1 MNCRT
6 AGVRE
11 SLLSLVLTLLLCSN
25 ALASDAVLEVVDDQG
40 TILTGF
46 ALQPGKRWCLSWNH
60 SVAGFPVRDC
70 FVFQPPHMLLESSHQ
85 PDFAA
90 GLGHV
95 AGRGVLR
102 PDGQG
107 GYLIDAINE
116 PVSGN
121 RLILRVGAPA
131 VDHRIEFQDRVF
143 TLSDIVAHRRVEIR
157 LVQ

>member
-1 MNCRT
+1 MNCCT

-11 SLLSLVLTLLLCSN
+11 SLLSLVLTLLVCGI
-25 ALASDAVLEVVDDQG
+25 ALASDAVVEVVDEKG
-40 TILTGF
+40 TILAGF
-46 ALQPGKRWCLSWNH
+46 AVQPGNRWCLSWNH

-102 PDGQG
+102 PDGRG
-107 GYLIDAINE
+107 GYQIDAINE
-116 PVSGN
+116 PVTGN

-131 VDHRIEFQDRVF
+131 IDHRIEFQGRVF
-143 TLSDIVAHRRVEIR
+143 SLSDTVANRRVEIR